1 MTQEQF
7 NQNYGRIA
15 MPKPFAHD
23 GLITPIVDI
32 GDSTHPVNFADGFP
46 SEYSAPHS
54 QGGKY
59 VTRGEF
65 NAIGNLATRNDFYKA
80 CGGLNTFNAA
90 LASKIRGY
98 PNGAVL
104 DYVING
110 NVVRRIMSYV
120 DNNLVDPSSGGI
132 GSNGWMFCDIEQ
144 PAILD
149 TVFRINVY
157 NATGV
162 LGVFK
167 SESDVDNVAVGP
179 GFVVT
184 ELRDIETKIDIQ
196 QSSSS
201 SPAKMHTYLTGY
213 AILIKDLGTT
223 SSTSIGDL
231 PSFSITS
238 DNTSVTWDYNEW
250 KSVVSTLSVKA
261 CKVEGSHYATL
272 SEYPY
277 SNFAS
282 GLIGGHYYSVALYT
296 SQNQFESESVID
308 DNKGGGNYTWY
319 WNIYS
324 KKIDISGEVKIVK

>member
-54 QGGKY
+54 KGGKY

-90 LASKIRGY
+90 LASKIGGY
-98 PNGAVL
+98 PKGAVL
-104 DYVING
+104 DHVING
-110 NVVRRIMSYV
+110 SAVRRIMSYV
-120 DNNLVDPSSGGI
+120 DNNLVNPSSGGI
-132 GSNGWMFCDIEQ
+132 GSNGWIFCDIEQ

-149 TVFRINVY
+149 TVFRMNVY

-162 LGVFK
+162 LGIFK

-184 ELRDIETKIDIQ
+184 ELRDLSTKINIEQ
-196 QSSSS
+196 YSAS

-223 SSTSIGDL
+223 PSTSVVDL
-231 PSFSITS
+231 PSFSIAS
-238 DNTSVTWDYNEW
+238 DNTSVTWNYNEW
-250 KSVVSTLSVKA
+250 KSVISTLSVKA
-261 CKVEGSHYATL
+261 CKVVGQYEFNL
-272 SEYPY
+272 IDYPY
-277 SNFAS
+277 SNFSS
-282 GLIGGHYYSVALYT
+282 GLIGGHYYSVAIYT
-296 SQNQFESESVID
+296 SQNQFESENVVEEPKD
-308 DNKGGGNYTWY
+308 TWY